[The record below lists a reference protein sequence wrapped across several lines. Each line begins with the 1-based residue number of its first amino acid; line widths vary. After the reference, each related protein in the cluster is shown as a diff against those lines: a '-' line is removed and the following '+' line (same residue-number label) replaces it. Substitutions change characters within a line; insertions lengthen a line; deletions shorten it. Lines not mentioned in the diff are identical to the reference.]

1 MQAGCSSEP
10 APHRHWRKIVP
21 ISAGPKQQWEVLLLP
36 KDTSLVTYGGIVLP
50 WPPLTRNKTPKS
62 DAGVEKQKLVLVDK

>member
-1 MQAGCSSEP
+1 M
-10 APHRHWRKIVP
+10 P